1 MDFFSAIPLPLW
13 IAALLAFYMA
23 WAIGA
28 NDVAN
33 AMGTS
38 VGSGALTLGGAVIVA
53 AIFEF
58 AGAFLAGGHVT
69 DTVRKGMLDMSLLG
83 REELIYGMM
92 ASLASAGTLLIGATR
107 FGLPISTT
115 HAIVGAIVGFGAV
128 AIGIDA
134 VNWPKVLQI
143 SLSWITSPLLAGV
156 IAFAIFHLIRSTIL
170 NKSNPVHQIRKYGPA
185 FFFFVFFIIG
195 LVTLFKGLKHIN
207 LDLDLMEA
215 LAGSVALGLIG
226 SGIGA
231 FFIRRVQI
239 GEADPDHR
247 FDQVERIFVVLQILT
262 ACAIAFAHG
271 SNDVANAI
279 GPLAAIVNAVENV
292 DLTAKA
298 PVAPW
303 MLAIGGLGIVIGLA
317 TWGYRVMETVGKKI
331 TELTPS
337 RGFAAQLAAA
347 STIVLASRLGIPIS
361 TTHTLVGAVL
371 GVGLARGI
379 TALDLRVVGNIL
391 ASWIATLPIAAALSV
406 FFYYFFKGLLTA

>member
-38 VGSGALTLGGAVIVA
+38 VGSGALTVGGAIIVA

-83 REELIYGMM
+83 REQLIYGMM

-215 LAGSVALGLIG
+215 IAVSVALGLIG